1 MESKHEIQLNDN
13 KEEYEFLSNFM
24 LYSSSFKKFSSTIKI
39 NDIKES
45 EQYKKF
51 KTVWLG
57 ITKSVAA
64 IKAGQLIQSLINR

>member
-1 MESKHEIQLNDN
+1 M
-13 KEEYEFLSNFM
+13 F
-24 LYSSSFKKFSSTIKI
+24 YSSSFKKFSSTIKI